1 MGQTH
6 DCHQWKQF
14 YVKLWFVLPPPEFGF
29 AEVKLW
35 MSDSES
41 IIFIHGFYHHGVWIL
56 PPLETLGFAE
66 DNFCVLT
73 VQTLMQFFGLYITYK
88 I

>member
-1 MGQTH
+1 MGQTTTVTH
-6 DCHQWKQF
+6 ENSSTSSCGLF
-14 YVKLWFVLPPPEFGF
+14 YPPPEFGF

-73 VQTLMQFFGLYITYK
+73 VQTLMQFCGLYITYK